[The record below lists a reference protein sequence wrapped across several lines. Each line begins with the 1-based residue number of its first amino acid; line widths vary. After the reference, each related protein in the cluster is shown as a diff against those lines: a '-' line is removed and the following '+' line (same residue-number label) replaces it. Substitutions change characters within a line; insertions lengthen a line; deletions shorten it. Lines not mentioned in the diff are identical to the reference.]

1 MGYSLSGLL
10 QELTSIGEEL
20 LKSVGGVQQLSAF
33 KLRQI
38 KALVLP
44 VSIQKRS

>member
-20 LKSVGGVQQLSAF
+20 LKSFRRVQQLSAF

-38 KALVLP
+38 KALILP
-44 VSIQKRS
+44 EGI